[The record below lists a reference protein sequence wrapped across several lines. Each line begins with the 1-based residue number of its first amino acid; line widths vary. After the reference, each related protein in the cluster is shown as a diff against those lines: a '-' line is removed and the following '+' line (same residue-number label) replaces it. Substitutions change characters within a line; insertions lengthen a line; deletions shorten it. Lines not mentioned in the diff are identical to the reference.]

1 MVHSTNLIMKKTVFI
16 FTLLASLGISSLNA
30 QVTNHAAQYNAKVF
44 MEHVERIGSNNL
56 DYLEDEYKGT
66 PYNNP
71 IFLLGNIYKLDKVVV
86 ENYALRYNAMTDE
99 IEVKETL
106 YDEDDK
112 IQALVRDP
120 EFYVKIMGDMF
131 IFIQGNETIEEAGYF
146 QVMHAGENYHLYK
159 KIIKKYYPQKKAQTS
174 FEKDVLASFV
184 DRSEYYLVSQDGKFQ
199 EFGSSKK
206 KRLKL
211 FSDRQ
216 SEIKKYVSNGRLDL
230 TEEEDLMKV
239 VKYYDTISVM

>member
-1 MVHSTNLIMKKTVFI
+1 MVHSINYIMKKTVF
-16 FTLLASLGISSLNA
+16 TLILLSTLGIFSLVAQNNNPNNYVA
-30 QVTNHAAQYNAKVF
+30 QVFLDYVDRH
-44 MEHVERIGSNNL
+44 GSDNL

-71 IFLLGNIYKLDKVVV
+71 IFLLGNIYKLDKIVV

-106 YDEDDK
+106 YVEDDE

-131 IFIQGNETIEEAGYF
+131 VFVQGNEIIDQAGYF
-146 QVMHAGENYHLYK
+146 QVMHAGDNYHLYK
-159 KIIKKYYPQKKAQTS
+159 KIVKKYYPPKKAQNS

-211 FSDRQ
+211 FNDRQ
-216 SEIKKYVSNGRLDL
+216 AEIKKYVSNGRLDL